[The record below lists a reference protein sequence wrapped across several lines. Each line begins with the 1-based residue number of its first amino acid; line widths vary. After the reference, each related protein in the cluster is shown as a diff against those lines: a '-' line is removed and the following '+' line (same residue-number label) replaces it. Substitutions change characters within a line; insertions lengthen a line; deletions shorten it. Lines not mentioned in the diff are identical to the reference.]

1 VPALLE
7 VEDLSVVYEG
17 DRRTIPILDS
27 ISLKVDG
34 SQTVGIVGES
44 GSGKSVL
51 LTAILG
57 LLPPHWHITSGSIRL
72 AGQELRGSDER
83 ALGKIRGK
91 QLGLALANP
100 RQHLNPILSVGR
112 QLANVIRSHEPQPLD
127 QAFSKAVD
135 LLHAV
140 GIPDPVGRL
149 QAYPH
154 ELSGGMCQR
163 VILALAIANAPRL
176 LMVDEPTS
184 GLDVTI
190 SVQILDLLRESVRNL
205 GSGLVLVSR
214 DLGVVAH
221 YCERVAVMRSGRI
234 VEEAPVRSFFAAPRE
249 LYSQQLLRAAAAA
262 RDADLTIDAPDG
274 ASEVSQEMAAPVLE
288 LAGLIKRFPV
298 KGGRQLTAVND
309 VSFTIRRGEAVA
321 LVGESGS
328 GKTTVG
334 RCILRLLDPSEGTVF
349 FKGKDVTL
357 LSRDRFRQLR
367 SRIQMVFQDPFDS
380 MDPRQRIG
388 DAIAEPIR
396 LTGSATQAE
405 RRARVD
411 ELLELVGLTTAASN
425 LYPHQM
431 SAGELQRVGIARAIA
446 TDPDLIVFDE
456 PTSALD
462 VSVRAEILKLLHD
475 LQRRLGIAYL
485 FISHDL
491 TAVRRLCHRTA
502 ILYLG
507 KLVEIG
513 ETESLFEAP
522 MHPYSRALLSSVLYP
537 DPEQVRSPFALTG
550 EIPSPIDLPPGCPL
564 HTRCPMATEHCSQV
578 SPPLEEKTP
587 GRRLSCLNVP
597 ALSSLAAQV
606 PFEIQEYPY
615 ARRSNRLVG
624 RGSARPVDP

>member
-7 VEDLSVVYEG
+7 VKNLSVVYEG

-27 ISLKVDG
+27 INLRVDG
-34 SQTVGIVGES
+34 SETLGIVGES
-44 GSGKSVL
+44 GSGKSIL

-57 LLPPHWHITSGSIRL
+57 LLPPHWRITSGSVL
-72 AGQELRGSDER
+72 FAGQELRGRDEK
-83 ALGKIRGK
+83 ALGRIRGK

-127 QAFSKAVD
+127 RALSKAVD

-140 GIPDPVGRL
+140 GIPDPVERL

-234 VEEAPVRSFFAAPRE
+234 VEDAPVRSFFAAPRE
-249 LYSQQLLRAAAAA
+249 LYSQKLLRAAAAA
-262 RDADLTIDAPDG
+262 RDADLTIETPDG
-274 ASEVSQEMAAPVLE
+274 ASHVTKKMAAPVLE

-334 RCILRLLDPSEGTVF
+334 RCILRLLEPSEGTVY

-357 LSRDRFRQLR
+357 LPREQFRQLR
-367 SRIQMVFQDPFDS
+367 SHIQMVFQDPFDS

-388 DAIAEPIR
+388 DAIAEPMR
-396 LTGSATQAE
+396 LTGSATPAE
-405 RRARVD
+405 RSARVTQ
-411 ELLELVGLTTAASN
+411 LLELVGLTAAAST

-462 VSVRAEILKLLHD
+462 VSVRADILNLLRD

-513 ETESLFEAP
+513 ETESLFKAP

-564 HTRCPMATEHCSQV
+564 HTRCPMATQHCSQV
-578 SPPLEEKTP
+578 APPLEEKTP

-597 ALSSLAAQV
+597 VLSSIAGQIPV
-606 PFEIQEYPY
+606 RIQEYP
-615 ARRSNRLVG
+615 
-624 RGSARPVDP
+624 

>member
-1 VPALLE
+1 MTALLE
-7 VEDLSVVYEG
+7 VEGLSVVYQG
-17 DRRTIPILDS
+17 DRKTVPILDS
-27 ISLKVDG
+27 VSFKIDG
-34 SQTVGIVGES
+34 SETMGLVGES

-51 LTAILG
+51 LAAILG
-57 LLPPHWHITSGSIRL
+57 LLPAPWKITAGSVRFD
-72 AGQELRGSDER
+72 GQELRGMSEA
-83 ALGKIRGK
+83 ALQKIRGG
-91 QLGLALANP
+91 QLGLALSNP

-112 QLANVIRSHEPQPLD
+112 QIANVVRSHEPQPLD
-127 QAFSKAVD
+127 QALAKAVD
-135 LLHAV
+135 LLRAV
-140 GIPDPVGRL
+140 GIPDPAGRA

-176 LMVDEPTS
+176 LLVDEPTN

-190 SVQILDLLRESVRNL
+190 SVQILDLLRSSVRNL
-205 GSGLVLVSR
+205 GSGLVIVSR

-221 YCERVAVMRSGRI
+221 YCERVSVMRAGRI
-234 VEEAPVRSFFAAPRE
+234 IEEAPVRSFFAAPRE
-249 LYSQQLLRAAAAA
+249 EYSQRLLRASAAA
-262 RDADLTIDAPDG
+262 RDADLSGEAATEG
-274 ASEVSQEMAAPVLE
+274 REEENRAAPVLE
-288 LAGLIKRFPV
+288 LVGLVKRFPV

-334 RCILRLLDPSEGTVF
+334 RCILRLLKESEGSIF
-349 FKGKDVTL
+349 FKGKDITL
-357 LSRDRFRQLR
+357 LPQQQFRDLR

-380 MDPRQRIG
+380 MDPRQRLG
-388 DAIAEPIR
+388 DAIAEPLR
-396 LTGSATQAE
+396 LTTTASPAE
-405 RRARVD
+405 RDKRVA
-411 ELLELVGLTTAASN
+411 ELLELVGLSTAAGN

-431 SAGELQRVGIARAIA
+431 SGGELQRVGIARAIA
-446 TDPDLIVFDE
+446 TNPDLVVFDE

-462 VSVRAEILKLLHD
+462 VSVRADILNLLRD

-513 ETESLFEAP
+513 ETEALFEAP

-537 DPEQVRSPFALTG
+537 NPDQVRSPFALTG
-550 EIPSPIDLPPGCPL
+550 EIPSPIDLPSGCPL
-564 HTRCPMATEHCSQV
+564 HTRCPMVTEPCRHV
-578 SPPLEEKTP
+578 PPPLEEKTP
-587 GRRLSCLNVP
+587 GRRLACLNVP
-597 ALSSLAAQV
+597 AWSALAAPAPAEPQ
-606 PFEIQEYPY
+606 PEL
-615 ARRSNRLVG
+615 A
-624 RGSARPVDP
+624 

>member
-1 VPALLE
+1 MPALLE
-7 VEDLSVVYEG
+7 VENLSVVYEG
-17 DRRTIPILDS
+17 DRRTVPILDS
-27 ISLKVDG
+27 VSL
-34 SQTVGIVGES
+34 TVGRGESLGLVGES

-57 LLPPHWHITSGSIRL
+57 LLPAHWRITAGSVCFE
-72 AGQELRGSDER
+72 GQELRNLDER
-83 ALGKIRGK
+83 ALGRIRGK

-112 QLANVIRSHEPQPLD
+112 QLANVVRSHEPQPIED
-127 QAFSKAVD
+127 AFGKAAE
-135 LLHAV
+135 LLRAV
-140 GIPDPVGRL
+140 GIPDAVGRL

-163 VILALAIANAPRL
+163 VILALAMANAPRML
-176 LMVDEPTS
+176 LVDEPTS

-190 SVQILDLLRESVRNL
+190 SVQILDLLAESVRNL
-205 GSGLVLVSR
+205 GSGLLVVSR

-221 YCERVAVMRSGRI
+221 YCERVAVMRSGSI
-234 VEEAPVRSFFAAPRE
+234 VEQGATRSFFKAPQQD
-249 LYSQQLLRAAAAA
+249 YSRRLLHAAAAA
-262 RDADLTIDAPDG
+262 RDADLTTDAAGEEAERP
-274 ASEVSQEMAAPVLE
+274 EEERAPVLE
-288 LAGLIKRFPV
+288 LVELVKRFPV

-309 VSFTIRRGEAVA
+309 VSFSIQRGEAVA

-334 RCILRLLDPSEGTVF
+334 RCILRLIEPTDGSVF
-349 FKGKDVTL
+349 FKGRDISL
-357 LSRDRFRQLR
+357 LRPRQFRQLR

-388 DAIAEPIR
+388 DAIVEPIR
-396 LTGSATQAE
+396 LTKTMSAAE
-405 RRARVD
+405 RDGRVR
-411 ELLELVGLTTAASN
+411 ELLDLVGLSAGSIG

-462 VSVRAEILKLLHD
+462 VSVRAEILNLLRD

-485 FISHDL
+485 FVSHDL

-513 ETESLFEAP
+513 ETESLFETP
-522 MHPYSRALLSSVLYP
+522 LHPYSRALLSSVLYP
-537 DPEQVRSPFALTG
+537 DPDQQRSPFALKG
-550 EIPSPIDLPPGCPL
+550 EIPSPINLPSGCSL
-564 HTRCPMATEHCSQV
+564 HTRCPMATDVCSRV
-578 SPPLEEKTP
+578 VPPLEEKVP
-587 GRRLSCLNVP
+587 GRWLACLHVP
-597 ALSSLAAQV
+597 VQMPAAGKASAD
-606 PFEIQEYPY
+606 IQEH
-615 ARRSNRLVG
+615 V
-624 RGSARPVDP
+624 